1 MQIHADMRRQS
12 EIDEEHCLVTDII
25 ELSER
30 EYASLYQNL
39 FRERGFFA
47 KRSDMESF
55 IDGQR
60 CCVLVLGEDQEDGIL
75 LDTQGRTTAYLSSF
89 IPNARTIVKNH
100 IRHLADYIV
109 SEGTEHTED
118 GKWSNTYDELYYHFG
133 ASITDTNGNGKL
145 LLEELQQR
153 EETTEV
159 IMTEDCIEIA
169 YHLQYCQ
176 NCGDKP
182 WDVLSLV
189 GCNIQDEH
197 FDDAPSH
204 SFALDEFSRRMT
216 GIVDQFAADAVKKQL
231 EGEYK
236 TPLSVIRNA
245 AVNAPFCDELFM
257 EMLYEREEIAEVDY
271 DCETDE
277 LSVALSPE
285 FVRYTEETG
294 MRELSKQDLDIMCAK
309 HTLWLNDAGG
319 EQADFSGCI
328 IRGMDLSQ
336 KNLNNAVFDG
346 AKIVN
351 TNLYRSELCFASFV
365 GAKIYNCYAS
375 DMIAEEASFK
385 DAEIICTKMMRGIFT
400 HSNFTEARMLNTDLY
415 SSSMNYCC
423 LEGVSFEESN
433 TSDVRMERCSYDEA
447 EWTSEQE
454 STDDV
459 IQTM

>member
-39 FRERGFFA
+39 LRERGFFA

-176 NCGDKP
+176 NCGDEP
-182 WDVLSLV
+182 LDVVSLI

-197 FDDAPSH
+197 FEDSPSQ
-204 SFALDEFSRRMT
+204 SFALDEF
-216 GIVDQFAADAVKKQL
+216 
-231 EGEYK
+231 
-236 TPLSVIRNA
+236 
-245 AVNAPFCDELFM
+245 
-257 EMLYEREEIAEVDY
+257 
-271 DCETDE
+271 
-277 LSVALSPE
+277 
-285 FVRYTEETG
+285 
-294 MRELSKQDLDIMCAK
+294 
-309 HTLWLNDAGG
+309 
-319 EQADFSGCI
+319 
-328 IRGMDLSQ
+328 
-336 KNLNNAVFDG
+336 
-346 AKIVN
+346 
-351 TNLYRSELCFASFV
+351 
-365 GAKIYNCYAS
+365 
-375 DMIAEEASFK
+375 
-385 DAEIICTKMMRGIFT
+385 
-400 HSNFTEARMLNTDLY
+400 NFF
-415 SSSMNYCC
+415 
-423 LEGVSFEESN
+423 G
-433 TSDVRMERCSYDEA
+433 
-447 EWTSEQE
+447 
-454 STDDV
+454 
-459 IQTM
+459 